1 MKITVTA
8 LVLPLT
14 AVLVYSPGC
23 FGEAGEIYKWQDK
36 RGVIRYSDQMP
47 PPYAKNVQKYR
58 KTANGL
64 VLVKPEP
71 PPPSEAVPPKS
82 EPAPIETGST
92 APDAPAA
99 EEGIVLFSFEE
110 CGAPCKEAEEFLN
123 RRGVPYTLRNKE
135 LDKLELQKRTGKLEA
150 PVIYVGKKMHSGF
163 QAGVWNELLEAAGY
177 GKASS
182 ATPSGNPA
190 QQSSRP

>member
-1 MKITVTA
+1 MKIAANTLA
-8 LVLPLT
+8 LPLT
-14 AVLVYSPGC
+14 VILAYSSTC
-23 FGEAGEIYKWQDK
+23 FGEAGDIYKWQDK

-64 VLVKPEP
+64 LLVKPEP
-71 PPPSEAVPPKS
+71 TAAPEEVPPKS
-82 EPAPIETGST
+82 EPASIEAGAS
-92 APDAPAA
+92 PDATAA

-123 RRGVPYTLRNKE
+123 QRGVPYTLRNQE

-163 QAGVWNELLEAAGY
+163 QAKVWNELLDAAGY
-177 GKASS
+177 GKTSS
-182 ATPSGNPA
+182 ATQPGTPA
-190 QQSSRP
+190 QKSSRP